1 MYLEKFFIH
10 SDQAVL
16 VIIDV
21 QERLAKAMEEEVLET
36 TLGNILKLVE
46 VCSVLRMPVVVTEQY
61 PKGLGST
68 VEELKS
74 LIPSYQPIEKIS
86 FDACLEPIFM
96 EILKQLNRKKIIL
109 TGMETHIC
117 VYQTTL
123 SLLHQGYE
131 VFIVKDAVCSRK
143 RENHTTGLQLCI
155 LAGAIPVDT
164 ETLVFQLLK
173 KAGTEEFKKI
183 SKLFK

>member
-1 MYLEKFFIH
+1 MHLERFFIT
-10 SDQAVL
+10 SEQAVL

-21 QERLAKAMEEEVLET
+21 QERLAKAMEREVLET
-36 TLGNILKLVE
+36 TLDNLLKLVE
-46 VCSVLRMPVVVTEQY
+46 VCSVLQIPVVVTEQY
-61 PKGLGST
+61 PKGLGLT
-68 VEELKS
+68 VEALRN
-74 LIPSYQPIEKIS
+74 LIPAYQPIEKIT
-86 FDACLEPIFM
+86 FDAYLEPSFTKVLD
-96 EILKQLNRKKIIL
+96 ELNRKKIIL

-117 VYQTTL
+117 VYQTAL
-123 SLLHQGYE
+123 SLLQQGYE
-131 VFIVKDAVCSRK
+131 VFVVKDAVCSRK

-155 LAGAIPVDT
+155 LAGATPVDT